1 MLKYLIAVTDD
12 TIVLAL
18 LLGYLFAH
26 VTDVYGRRG
35 RNILAG
41 GSLAALLASVV
52 YVVLRNTTKI
62 IDRSGGNPMWN
73 VRTYAV
79 SLVALVLFIL
89 LTLPALSKKP
99 GKALSALAPIAA
111 ALLALTYIFYALPTV
126 IAYPM
131 NFNLGKESV
140 FSTAFIYRFIG
151 YLLGLALA
159 LVTAIA
165 LYQGA
170 RRMGWKSVYP
180 IMLLAMLV
188 NAFQQVT
195 KGLSVL
201 YSKRIITGHDLFVF
215 ISKTKN
221 MSNVFVYAAMALAMI
236 VPVVLVVRSLRA
248 NEPYSNPAE
257 HRKIRAK
264 WRSARRWS
272 ATLCVCFAL
281 AVVTLTVFYAIDNRE
296 IPLSPEEPYETEDE
310 ENIYVSLLSV
320 QDGHLHRFSYKTEN
334 GVGVRFIVIKKP
346 NSSAYGIGLDAGDI
360 CGETGY
366 FERNGQVVCKLCDVV
381 MNINTIGFKGGCNP
395 IVFDYTIK
403 DGYIVIAKETL
414 AAFEKTFK

>member
-1 MLKYLIAVTDD
+1 
-12 TIVLAL
+12 
-18 LLGYLFAH
+18 
-26 VTDVYGRRG
+26 
-35 RNILAG
+35 
-41 GSLAALLASVV
+41 
-52 YVVLRNTTKI
+52 
-62 IDRSGGNPMWN
+62 MWN
-73 VRTYAV
+73 VRTWAV
-79 SLVALVLFIL
+79 ALAALVLFL
-89 LTLPALSKKP
+89 LLSLPALRKKP
-99 GKALSALAPIAA
+99 GRVLCVAAPVAA
-111 ALLALTYIFYALPTV
+111 AVLACAYVFYVLPTE
-126 IAYPM
+126 IAYPL
-131 NFNLGKESV
+131 NFNIGKESI

-151 YLLGLALA
+151 YLLGLILA

-165 LYQGA
+165 MYQGA
-170 RRMGWKSVYP
+170 RRMGWRAVFP
-180 IMLLAMLV
+180 IMAAAMLL

-221 MSNVFVYAAMALAMI
+221 MSNVFIYAAMALALI
-236 VPVVLVVRSLRA
+236 VPVVLCVRSLRA
-248 NEPYSNPAE
+248 HEPYSNPAE

-272 ATLCVCFAL
+272 ATLCACFL
-281 AVVTLTVFYAIDNRE
+281 IGVLTLTVFYAIDNQE
-296 IPLSPEEPYETEDE
+296 VQLSPEEAYEMEDE
-310 ENIYVSLLSV
+310 ENIYVSLLNV

-346 NSSAYGIGLDAGDI
+346 NSNAYGIGLDACDI

-366 FERNGQVVCKLCDVV
+366 FERGGQVVCKLCDVV